1 MSDALKFEQ
10 DGAIARLTID
20 RPDAGNMFTLDMVR
34 EVAEM
39 VARAGADSATKAIV
53 LRGEGD
59 DFCRGRDL
67 SAAPEHGPTTAME
80 MRTALMA
87 PILGAYAAIKGA
99 PVPVIAVVRGLANGF
114 GCALAAVCDVTIAA
128 ADARFALPE
137 MKNDLPPTLAMYAHL
152 DRIPT
157 KSLLWLVYSTGQ
169 IDAAQALAHGL
180 VSHVAPDAELDQTV
194 EDFLAQL
201 TACDREAIVTCKSY
215 LGHARQMDSAA
226 ASDLAG
232 NLLSVVL
239 SSR

>member
-20 RPDAGNMFTLDMVR
+20 RPDAGNMLTLAMVR
-34 EVAEM
+34 EVAEL
-39 VARAGADSATKAIV
+39 VARAGADPATKALV

-67 SAAPEHGPTTAME
+67 GTAPEHGPTTAME
-80 MRTALMA
+80 MRSALMA

-99 PVPVIAVVRGLANGF
+99 KVPVIAVVQGLANGL

-128 ADARFALPE
+128 DDARFALPE
-137 MKNDLPPTLAMYAHL
+137 MKSDLPPTLAMYAHL

-180 VSHVAPDAELDQTV
+180 VSHVAPAAELDQTV

-201 TACDREAIVTCKSY
+201 TARDREAIVTCKSY
-215 LGHARQMDSAA
+215 LRHARQMDSAA

>member
-1 MSDALKFEQ
+1 MSDDLKFEQ

-20 RPDAGNMFTLDMVR
+20 RPDKGNMLTLAMVR
-34 EVAEM
+34 EVAET
-39 VARAGADSATKAIV
+39 VAKAGADTATKAIV
-53 LRGEGD
+53 LRGNGK

-67 SAAPEHGPTTAME
+67 SAAPEHGPTTALE
-80 MRTALMA
+80 IRSALME

-99 PVPVIAVVRGLANGF
+99 PVPVISVVNGLANGF
-114 GCALAAVCDVTIAA
+114 GCALSAVCDVTIAA
-128 ADARFALPE
+128 DDARFALPE
-137 MKNDLPPTLAMYAHL
+137 LKADLPPTLAMYAHL

-180 VSHVAPDAELDQTV
+180 ISHVAPAADLDKTV
-194 EDFLAQL
+194 EEFLAQL
-201 TACDREAIVTCKSY
+201 SGRSREAIITCKKY
-215 LGHARQMDSAA
+215 LGHARLMDTNA

-239 SSR
+239 SSK